1 MAALRSRKTLMSREE
16 DGMLT
21 DQDLR
26 ELLDFQA
33 SSPVVSLYLNTDPS
47 EGNKET
53 HRRHLR
59 ALLRQVESAADEEVI
74 ERYFEHEFDW
84 SGRSVAVFSCA
95 GQAWF
100 RSFPLAIPLRSRVR
114 VSDRPHVKPL
124 ADLLDSYGGY
134 GVALV
139 DKQGARF
146 FYFHLGELIEQEGVM
161 GEAVRHTK
169 RGGGSQ
175 AAGRRGGIAGQT
187 NYTEE
192 VAERNLREAAEAAAR
207 FFSDKNVRRVLIG
220 GTEENVTLFRNL
232 LPKAWQSLVVG
243 TFPMSMTASHTEVL
257 ERTMQIGEEAERRQE
272 AKWVEA
278 LITAA
283 AKGKN
288 AVLGLEDTLKAL
300 NNGRIQ
306 TLFILEGDRQPGYQ
320 CSQCSH
326 LTSVEVSSCPYC
338 GGQVKSIPDAVELAV
353 RQVMQSGGEVEV
365 LRQNE
370 TLAAK
375 GRIGA
380 MLRY

>member
-1 MAALRSRKTLMSREE
+1 
-16 DGMLT
+16 MLT
-21 DQDLR
+21 DNDLR

-33 SSPVVSLYLNTDPS
+33 PNAVVSLYLNTDPS

-59 ALLRQVESAADEEVI
+59 ALLRQVELAADVEVI

-84 SGRSVAVFSCA
+84 TGRSVAVFSCA
-95 GQAWF
+95 AKDWL
-100 RSFPLAIPLRSRVR
+100 RSFPLAVPLRSRVR
-114 VSDRPHVKPL
+114 VGDRPHVKPL

-146 FYFHLGELIEQEGVM
+146 FYFHLGELIEQEGM
-161 GEAVRHTK
+161 LGEAVRHTK

-192 VAERNLREAAEAAAR
+192 VAERNLREAAEFAAR
-207 FFSDKNVRRVLIG
+207 FFAENNVRRVLIG
-220 GTEENVTLFRNL
+220 GTEENVNLFRSL

-257 ERTMQIGEEAERRQE
+257 ERAMQIGEEAERRQE
-272 AKWVEA
+272 AKWVES

-288 AVLGLEDTLKAL
+288 AVLGLDDTLKAL
-300 NNGRIQ
+300 NDGRIQ

-320 CSQCSH
+320 CTQCNY
-326 LTSVEVSSCPYC
+326 LTAVEVADCPYC
-338 GGQVKSIPDAVELAV
+338 GGEVKSIPDAVELAV
-353 RQVMQSGGEVEV
+353 RQVMQNGGEVEV

-370 TLAAK
+370 ALAQK

-380 MLRY
+380 LLRY

>member
-1 MAALRSRKTLMSREE
+1 
-16 DGMLT
+16 MLT
-21 DQDLR
+21 DSDLR
-26 ELLDFQA
+26 ELLEFQA
-33 SSPVVSLYLNTDPS
+33 PNPVVSLYLNTDPS

-59 ALLRQVESAADEEVI
+59 ALLRQVDSPADVEVI

-84 SGRSVAVFSCA
+84 TGRSVAVFSCA
-95 GQAWF
+95 AKAWL

-114 VSDRPHVKPL
+114 VSERPHVKPL

-146 FYFHLGELIEQEGVM
+146 FYFHLGELIEQEGVL

-175 AAGRRGGIAGQT
+175 AAGRRGGSAGQT

-192 VAERNLREAAEAAAR
+192 LAERNLREAAEFAAR
-207 FFSDKNVRRVLIG
+207 FFAENNVRRVLIG
-220 GTEENVTLFRNL
+220 GTEENVTLFRYQ

-243 TFPMSMTASHTEVL
+243 SFPMSMTASHTEVL
-257 ERTMQIGEEAERRQE
+257 ERAMQIGEEAERRQE
-272 AKWVEA
+272 NKWVDS

-300 NNGRIQ
+300 NEGRIQ

-320 CSQCSH
+320 CAQCAH
-326 LTSVEVSSCPYC
+326 LTSIEVPSCPYC
-338 GGQVKSIPDAVELAV
+338 GGDVKSIPDAVELAV

-370 TLAAK
+370 ALANK

-380 MLRY
+380 LLRY

>member
-1 MAALRSRKTLMSREE
+1 
-16 DGMLT
+16 MLT
-21 DQDLR
+21 DRDLR

-33 SSPVVSLYLNTDPS
+33 PNAVVSLYLNTDPS

-59 ALLRQVESAADEEVI
+59 ALLRQVELAADVEVI

-84 SGRSVAVFSCA
+84 TGRSVAVFSCA
-95 GQAWF
+95 TKDWF

-146 FYFHLGELIEQEGVM
+146 FYFHLGELIEQEGLL

-175 AAGRRGGIAGQT
+175 AAGRRGGTAGQT

-192 VAERNLREAAEAAAR
+192 VAERNLREAAEFATR
-207 FFSDKNVRRVLIG
+207 FFSENNVRRVLIG
-220 GTEENVTLFRNL
+220 GTEENVNLFRSL

-243 TFPMSMTASHTEVL
+243 HFPMNMNAGHAEVL
-257 ERTMQIGEEAERRQE
+257 AKAMEIGQKAEQRREELLIED
-272 AKWVEA
+272 
-278 LITAA
+278 LITRA
-283 AKGKN
+283 AKNSG
-288 AVLGLEDTLKAL
+288 AVTGLEATL
-300 NNGRIQ
+300 
-306 TLFILEGDRQPGYQ
+306 E
-320 CSQCSH
+320 
-326 LTSVEVSSCPYC
+326 
-338 GGQVKSIPDAVELAV
+338 AV
-353 RQVMQSGGEVEV
+353 
-365 LRQNE
+365 
-370 TLAAK
+370 
-375 GRIGA
+375 
-380 MLRY
+380 

>member
-1 MAALRSRKTLMSREE
+1 
-16 DGMLT
+16 MLT
-21 DQDLR
+21 DRDLR

-33 SSPVVSLYLNTDPS
+33 PNAVVSLYLNTDPS

-59 ALLRQVESAADEEVI
+59 ALLRQVELPSDVEVI

-84 SGRSVAVFSCA
+84 AGRSVAVFSCA
-95 GQAWF
+95 TRDWF
-100 RSFPLAIPLRSRVR
+100 RSFSLAVPLRSRVR
-114 VSDRPHVKPL
+114 VGDRPHVKPL

-134 GVALV
+134 GVAIV

-146 FYFHLGELIEQEGVM
+146 FYFHLGELVEQEGVV
-161 GEAVRHTK
+161 GEIVRHTK

-187 NYTEE
+187 NYIEE
-192 VAERNLREAAEAAAR
+192 LAERNLREAAEYAAR
-207 FFSDKNVRRVLIG
+207 FFAENNVRRILIG
-220 GTEENVTLFRNL
+220 GTEENVNLFRGF
-232 LPKAWQSLVVG
+232 LPKTWQSLVVG
-243 TFPMSMTASHTEVL
+243 TFPMSMAASHTEVL
-257 ERTMQIGEEAERRQE
+257 ERAMKIGEEAERHQE
-272 AKWVEA
+272 SRRVEA

-288 AVLGLEDTLKAL
+288 AVLGLEDTLNAL
-300 NNGRIQ
+300 NDGRIH

-320 CSQCSH
+320 CGQCDY
-326 LTSVEVSSCPYC
+326 LTSVEVPRCPYC
-338 GGQVKSIPDAVELAV
+338 GGQVKSIPDMVELAV
-353 RQVMQSGGEVEV
+353 RRVMQNGGEVEV

-370 TLAAK
+370 ALAKK

-380 MLRY
+380 LLRY

>member
-1 MAALRSRKTLMSREE
+1 
-16 DGMLT
+16 MLT